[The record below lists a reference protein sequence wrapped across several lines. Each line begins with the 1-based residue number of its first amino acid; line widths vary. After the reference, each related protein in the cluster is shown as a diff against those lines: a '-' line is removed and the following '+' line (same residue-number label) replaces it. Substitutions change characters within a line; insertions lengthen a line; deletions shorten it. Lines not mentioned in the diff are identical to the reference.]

1 MSKEVEQT
9 REIPMNLDVL
19 RINTA
24 RPQDEGLC
32 EAFNIEVYVEKGH
45 LGHNSFCGGG
55 VSHGCKSRPMICTC
69 CLGWNAE
76 MRPRFN

>member
-55 VSHGCKSRPMICTC
+55 GCRMVVNPD
-69 CLGWNAE
+69 
-76 MRPRFN
+76 R